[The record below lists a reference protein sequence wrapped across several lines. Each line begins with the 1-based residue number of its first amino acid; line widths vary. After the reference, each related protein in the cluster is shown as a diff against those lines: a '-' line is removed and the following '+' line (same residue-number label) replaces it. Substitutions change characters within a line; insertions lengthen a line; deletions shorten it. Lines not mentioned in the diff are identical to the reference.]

1 MHDEYLCAGGLR
13 SLSRVLAMKNR
24 AVFLDRDG
32 TINKDVGYPNSFS
45 LIEIFSYS
53 YEAVRKINEA
63 DFLAVIVTNQ
73 SGIGRGY
80 IEERNLHDIH
90 QKMIRAFEQQGAHF
104 DGIYYCPHYED
115 SDQPEYRRDCSC
127 RKPNSGMASQ
137 AAKDLNIDTS
147 QSYMVGDKVED
158 ILFGKNIK
166 AVPIL
171 VLTGFGQKSLPKLKE
186 NRVEP
191 AYVAHDLLD
200 AVGWI
205 LEREKFN
212 SSMKTSAK

>member
-1 MHDEYLCAGGLR
+1 
-13 SLSRVLAMKNR
+13 
-24 AVFLDRDG
+24 
-32 TINKDVGYPNSFS
+32 
-45 LIEIFSYS
+45 
-53 YEAVRKINEA
+53 
-63 DFLAVIVTNQ
+63 
-73 SGIGRGY
+73 
-80 IEERNLHDIH
+80 
-90 QKMIRAFEQQGAHF
+90 
-104 DGIYYCPHYED
+104 
-115 SDQPEYRRDCSC
+115 
-127 RKPNSGMASQ
+127 MALQ